1 MNTDVPD
8 NHDNKIIQFRP
19 KTERMCPSDWETPY
33 NPTHRELSLTI
44 ITLRECY
51 YDCLKQLDMAGIQSE
66 TELRQKIKHMECMYA
81 VLMDYYTVD

>member
-1 MNTDVPD
+1 MGELIKFVP
-8 NHDNKIIQFRP
+8 K
-19 KTERMCPSDWETPY
+19 KVRMCPNDWATPY

-44 ITLRECY
+44 TTLRECY

-66 TELRQKIKHMECMYA
+66 TELRQKIRQMECMYT